1 VLKADGMTNVA
12 EVLKIDLAMAILTV
26 VAEGM
31 TYGSVAAF

>member
-1 VLKADGMTNVA
+1 MLNVDGMTNVA

-26 VAEGM
+26 FAEGM